1 MCTHEKPET
10 GWRLFNLKKKKTKKQ
25 KPLSISMTSD
35 KGLDLLL
42 AGTGQGSPFPSP
54 LFNILFNIGDECGP
68 SDGEGEDRL
77 YLQTTRSS
85 T

>member
-10 GWRLFNLKKKKTKKQ
+10 GWRLFNLKKQNKKQ
-25 KPLSISMTSD
+25 KPLPISMPSD
-35 KGLDLLL
+35 KGLDLLP
-42 AGTGQGSPFPSP
+42 AGTGQGSPFPNP

-68 SDGEGEDRL
+68 SEGEGEDHL